1 VSTVALVTLL
11 GWTCYAGAAGA
22 LAAYLVLVLGRQGW
36 RRPWNAA
43 GLVLISVALSQT
55 PFLFDEAMY
64 GRGLGTA
71 MIVTFCLLASAIVQA
86 YTALRP
92 RRRGEETQ
100 AAETAGAQ
108 GQDA

>member
-1 VSTVALVTLL
+1 MSTVALVTWL
-11 GWTCYAGAAGA
+11 GWACYAGAAGT
-22 LAAYLVLVLGRQGW
+22 LVAYLVQVLGRQGW

-43 GLVLISVALSQT
+43 GLVFTSVALSQT

-100 AAETAGAQ
+100 AAETVGAQ